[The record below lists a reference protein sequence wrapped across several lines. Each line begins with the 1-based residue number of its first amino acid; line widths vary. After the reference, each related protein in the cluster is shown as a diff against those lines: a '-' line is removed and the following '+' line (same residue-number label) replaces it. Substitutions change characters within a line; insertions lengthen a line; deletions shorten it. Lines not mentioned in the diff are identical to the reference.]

1 MKKTCNNC
9 EWLYEEHCC
18 NGVSDMCTEAVS
30 KDDYCDK
37 WGDRRMSDL
46 DKNIDKLK
54 KVVKVSTLDDT
65 EKLDLIIFLDEVA
78 LLEVEE

>member
-1 MKKTCNNC
+1 MVK
-9 EWLYEEHCC
+9 ELLQLRAEPRL
-18 NGVSDMCTEAVS
+18 GS
-30 KDDYCDK
+30 
-37 WGDRRMSDL
+37 GRMNDL

-54 KVVKVSTLDDT
+54 KVVKVSTLGDT

>member
-1 MKKTCNNC
+1 MN
-9 EWLYEEHCC
+9 
-18 NGVSDMCTEAVS
+18 
-30 KDDYCDK
+30 
-37 WGDRRMSDL
+37 DL

-54 KVVKVSTLDDT
+54 KVVKVSTLGDT

>member
-1 MKKTCNNC
+1 MN
-9 EWLYEEHCC
+9 
-18 NGVSDMCTEAVS
+18 
-30 KDDYCDK
+30 
-37 WGDRRMSDL
+37 DL